1 MISASFSGSK
11 VESVL
16 VEQEIKK
23 GMMQL
28 NRQLF
33 SF

>member
-1 MISASFSGSK
+1 MYCMISASVSGSK

-23 GMMQL
+23 R
-28 NRQLF
+28 NDANK
-33 SF
+33 